1 MKKIKHILLIL
12 SGALIFVACGTKPPS
27 GAPVAAGSSGGGKK
41 TGLVDFTRA
50 YVDDPKYPWNLQARR
65 GFQYFL
71 KGNIILYYR
80 DTVPEQFIDEE
91 GSPTINETIQPLEF
105 KVKDGTELTL
115 DTIVGDTWWFKV
127 DEGGTWRWIS
137 FTEFTDGWY
146 HFYSNAMT
154 VNLDGAPY
162 MWMPAS
168 QGARIQ
174 FKPKKNV
181 DRKKLIKYEAQ
192 GSKVVGRMGDGS
204 ASGGGNGGGKTA
216 PNSVGADPFGRSQN
230 QVQPPNLPMPPAQT
244 QPQQTQPQQT
254 QPQLTQP
261 IPGDGVRQPLF
272 PF

>member
-1 MKKIKHILLIL
+1 MKKIKKILLL
-12 SGALIFVACGTKPPS
+12 FSLPLIVASCTGTKKAA
-27 GAPVAAGSSGGGKK
+27 APTSSSSGGGKK

-50 YVDDPKYPWNLQARR
+50 YVEDPKYPWNLEARR

-80 DTVPEQFIDEE
+80 DTVPEQYIDGE

-115 DTIVGDTWWFKV
+115 DTIVGATWWFKV

-181 DRKKLIKYEAQ
+181 ERKKLIKYEAQ
-192 GSKVVGRMGDGS
+192 GSKVVGRMGDG
-204 ASGGGNGGGKTA
+204 NGGGSNGGTTA
-216 PNSVGADPFGRSQN
+216 PAGVGADPFGRSQN

-244 QPQQTQPQQT
+244 QPQTQPKQT

-261 IPGDGVRQPLF
+261 VPGDKIRQPLF
-272 PF
+272 PSFE